1 MKGNIHYDEKY
12 VQVKDDWNFDL
23 NAVDNV
29 KKFVLAH
36 KFTDERTK
44 KVCTAFLG
52 EIKRNCYQQIF
63 ERYLSEKHKKVKDRK
78 LFEFVCDGFENYKSA
93 FNKLFRRT
101 AKLSFGVPIACKKFG
116 LEHNNNPSERYNGKL
131 DDRLK
136 IIRGGFGSFEGA
148 ECFMNLRRIM
158 HNFVNPHQQLQGKTP
173 AEIAGIFLPLKR
185 NKLLSLIEYCARDL
199 RGINL

>member
-1 MKGNIHYDEKY
+1 MKGDIHYDEKY

-23 NAVDNV
+23 NAVDSV
-29 KKFVLAH
+29 TKFVLAH

-44 KVCTAFLG
+44 EVCIKFLS
-52 EIKRNCYQQIF
+52 EIKINCYPQIL

-78 LFEFVCDGFENYKSA
+78 LFEFICDGFENYKSA

-101 AKLSFGVPIACKKFG
+101 AKLSFRVPIACRKYG
-116 LEHNNNPSERYNGKL
+116 LEHNNNPVERYNGKL

-148 ECFMNLRRIM
+148 EVFMNLRRII
-158 HNFVNPHQQLQGKTP
+158 HNFVNPHQQLRGKTP
-173 AEIAGIFLPLKR
+173 AEMAEIILPLKR
-185 NKLLSLIEYCARDL
+185 NKLLSLIRFVRDNDIIL
-199 RGINL
+199 S